1 MSPHALP
8 VSAEQAQDDA
18 FSFEKYA
25 ITQNGFLPADAPLKV
40 LPDPYYAPWEK
51 VIQHLPALLKAG
63 KLRSDVDS
71 LPVLSTDKLRTEAE
85 WRRAYVI
92 LTFFTHAYV
101 WGGEK
106 AEEVLP
112 PAVSV
117 PLLRVSKHLEV
128 PPVATYAGL
137 NLWNFLSRTDDFA
150 DLESLESLHTFTG
163 TRDEAWFYL
172 VSVAME
178 AQGARIMTDMM
189 NALESI
195 KTRDYDTITRALE
208 GLSANIRKIGALL
221 ERMYEHCDPMVF
233 FYEIRPFLA
242 GSKNMAAAGL
252 PNGVFYDEG
261 EGRGSWQQLRGGSN
275 GQSSLIQFL
284 DIVLGVE
291 HTSEGNSNPHVSK
304 AALNHKATP
313 AFHQEVRDYMPGP
326 HKRFLEHVTRLGSIR
341 EFAKLPASTPE
352 QERFREAYQAA
363 TKTMTEFRNKHLQI
377 VTRYIVL
384 PSKRQYN
391 AAKVDLAS
399 ASSVKDKDE
408 QLTGTG
414 GTALMPFLK
423 QTRDETLQAGQLE
436 QGQRK

>member
-8 VSAEQAQDDA
+8 VSAEQSPEDV

-40 LPDPYYAPWEK
+40 LPNSYYAPWEK
-51 VIQHLPALLKAG
+51 IIQHLPQLLKAG
-63 KLRSDVDS
+63 KLRREVDALS
-71 LPVLSTDKLRTEAE
+71 VLSTDKLMNEAE

-106 AEEVLP
+106 AEEILP
-112 PAVSV
+112 PSVSI
-117 PLLRVSKHLEV
+117 PLLEVSRHLEV

-137 NLWNFLSRTDDFA
+137 NLWNFLSTTDDFT

-163 TRDEAWFYL
+163 TKDEAWFYL

-178 AQGARIMTDMM
+178 AQGARIMTDML

-195 KTRDYDTITRALE
+195 KTRDYATITTALE
-208 GLSANIRKIGALL
+208 GLSENIRKIGALL

-233 FYEIRPFLA
+233 FYEIRPYLA

-261 EGRGSWQQLRGGSN
+261 DGRGSWQQLRGGSN

-284 DIVLGVE
+284 DIVMGVE
-291 HTSEGNSNPHVSK
+291 HKSEGNSNPHASK
-304 AALNHKATP
+304 TAPAQKGTP
-313 AFHQEVRDYMPGP
+313 AFHEEVRDYMPGP
-326 HKRFLEHVTRLGSIR
+326 HKRFLEHVTRMGSIR
-341 EFAKLPASTPE
+341 EFAKLPASTPQ
-352 QERFREAYQAA
+352 QEKFRDAYQNA

-384 PSKRQYN
+384 PSKKAYN

-399 ASSVKDKDE
+399 ASATKDD

-423 QTRDETLQAGQLE
+423 QTRDETLQAGQLD
-436 QGQRK
+436 QGRKK

>member
-8 VSAEQAQDDA
+8 VASERTQNDA
-18 FSFEKYA
+18 VSFETYA
-25 ITQNGFLPADAPLKV
+25 ISQNGFLPADAPLKV
-40 LPDPYYAPWEK
+40 LPDSYYAPWEK
-51 VIQHLPALLKAG
+51 IIQHLPQLIKSG
-63 KLRSDVDS
+63 KLRREVDA
-71 LPVLSTDKLRTEAE
+71 LPVLTTDKLQNEAE

-92 LTFFTHAYV
+92 LIFLTHAYV

-117 PLLRVSKHLEV
+117 PLLKVSKHLEV

-137 NLWNFLSRTDDFA
+137 NLWNFLSTTDDFA

-163 TRDEAWFYL
+163 TKDEAWFYL

-178 AQGARIMTDMM
+178 AQGARIMTDML

-195 KTRDYDTITRALE
+195 KTRDYDTITKALE

-221 ERMYEHCDPMVF
+221 ERMYENCDPMVF

-261 EGRGSWQQLRGGSN
+261 NGRGSWQQLRGGSN

-291 HTSEGNSNPHVSK
+291 HTSEGNSNPHASK
-304 AALNHKATP
+304 SSPKHKATP
-313 AFHQEVRDYMPGP
+313 AFHEEVRSYMPGP
-326 HKRFLEHVTRLGSIR
+326 HKRFLEHVSRMGSIR
-341 EFAKLPASTPE
+341 EFAKLPVSTPE
-352 QERFREAYQAA
+352 QEKFRDAYQAA
-363 TKTMTEFRNKHLQI
+363 TRTMTEFRNKHLQI

-384 PSKRQYN
+384 PSKKAYN
-391 AAKVDLAS
+391 GSKVDLAS
-399 ASSVKDKDE
+399 TSAVKDE

-423 QTRDETLQAGQLE
+423 QTRDETLQAGQFNKE
-436 QGQRK
+436 RRP